1 MDALRQFALFLLF
14 SAVMMGAVTF
24 VLPHGRLTETAK
36 SVLTVT
42 LFFAVLQF
50 LPAFR
55 LRLPV
60 PASAG
65 GYDADDFSAAAEVAG
80 AAAERLM
87 NGVLAERLKTVTD
100 APYTASFAL
109 HIDGDCVSVRRGGRR
124 KRGDGRA
131 RAVWG
136 GGRGEDRGQA
146 VNQKEQIRG
155 LFQKLKTDKR
165 ALLVPCLACV
175 GALLLLLSA
184 GGEKAAKKTAE
195 TPVQQIEQA
204 ETRLEERLTKL
215 LSGVDGVGK
224 LRVIVTLD
232 SMEAYVYARDTGADI
247 NGGTRESVV
256 LVGDS
261 GGKEGL
267 PEKLI
272 APSVRGVAVA
282 CEGGGSAAVRREVT
296 ALVGA
301 ALGVSANRIHVSRME
316 K

>member
-1 MDALRQFALFLLF
+1 
-14 SAVMMGAVTF
+14 
-24 VLPHGRLTETAK
+24 
-36 SVLTVT
+36 
-42 LFFAVLQF
+42 
-50 LPAFR
+50 
-55 LRLPV
+55 
-60 PASAG
+60 
-65 GYDADDFSAAAEVAG
+65 
-80 AAAERLM
+80 M
-87 NGVLAERLKTVTD
+87 NL
-100 APYTASFAL
+100 
-109 HIDGDCVSVRRGGRR
+109 
-124 KRGDGRA
+124 
-131 RAVWG
+131 
-136 GGRGEDRGQA
+136 
-146 VNQKEQIRG
+146 KEQIRG